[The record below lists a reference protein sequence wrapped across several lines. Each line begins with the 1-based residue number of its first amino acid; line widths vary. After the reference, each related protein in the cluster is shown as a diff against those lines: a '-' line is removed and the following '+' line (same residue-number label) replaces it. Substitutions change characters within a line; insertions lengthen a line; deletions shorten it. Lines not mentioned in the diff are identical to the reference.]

1 MKLED
6 HVADWLDDAIA
17 WWLAELGPAATQLA
31 LPDAGQFPR
40 RTPDGVLASVL
51 AIADLNDWKFE
62 LVDESDATLADPLA
76 NMPRPAGPVP
86 VLSVEDDVPIAE
98 GGPYPISYTHELA
111 ADPAMLI
118 ASIARDVSHYLLYAA
133 SEDPPGDDEQRQIY
147 VEVGAVMLGFGVF
160 LANTAVRF
168 QQVESGGLHGWSRSV
183 QGELGEDALGY
194 LLAVFV
200 TLADGDPTSALGHLT
215 ANPKAA
221 FKWAHQQLQGPRRDT
236 IEQLRDVVRC
246 AGNEGPYR

>member
-6 HVADWLDDAIA
+6 HVVDWLDDAVA

-31 LPDAGQFPR
+31 LPIDEQFPR
-40 RTPDGVLASVL
+40 RTPDGLLASVL
-51 AIADLNDWKFE
+51 AIGDLAEWKFE

-86 VLSVEDDVPIAE
+86 VLSVEDEVPIAE
-98 GGPYPISYTHELA
+98 GGPYPISYTRELA
-111 ADPAMLI
+111 AEPAMMI
-118 ASIARDVSHYLLYAA
+118 ASLARDVSHYLLYAA
-133 SEDPPGDDEQRQIY
+133 SEEPPGDDEQRQIY

-194 LLAVFV
+194 LLALFV
-200 TLADGDPTSALGHLT
+200 ALADADPSIALGHLT

-221 FKWAHQQLQGPRRDT
+221 YKWAHQQLQGPRRE
-236 IEQLRDVVRC
+236 IVEQLREVARR
-246 AGNEGPYR
+246 AGNDGPYR